1 MSNFFSQLAENA
13 VFALEFAGVVL
24 AMFVIAYVVEKISK
38 KKNGDN
44 ERILSTR
51 NVAVIGVFAAISTI
65 LMFFEFGVFFLP
77 PSMYKFD
84 FSELPALIGGF
95 AFGPVVGVMIEFLKV
110 LLKTLIKG
118 TSTAFVGELANFFV
132 GCSFILP
139 ATIIYHIK
147 KSKVSAIISCLVGTV
162 VITIVGSSF
171 NAFYLLPVFAKM
183 FGMDLEVIIG
193 MGTAVNSHVTNIT
206 QFVLFIVAPLNVIKG
221 LANTLI
227 TLLCYKHL
235 SPILKG
241 NKNN

>member
-95 AFGPVVGVMIEFLKV
+95 AFGPVVGVMIEFIKV

-118 TSTAFVGELANFFV
+118 THTAFVGELANFAV

-139 ATIIYHIK
+139 ATIIYKLK
-147 KSKVSAIISCLVGTV
+147 KNRKNAIIACVVGTAI
-162 VITIVGSSF
+162 ITIFGSTF
-171 NAFYLLPVFAKM
+171 NAVYLIPTFADM
-183 FGMDLEVIIG
+183 FGMPVDAIVG
-193 MGTAVNSHVTNIT
+193 MGHEVNKNINDLT
-206 QFVLFIVAPLNVIKG
+206 TFILWGVAPLNLIKG
-221 LANTLI
+221 GIDSII
-227 TLLCYKHL
+227 TLAVYKKL
-235 SPILKG
+235 SPIIKHS
-241 NKNN
+241 NK

>member
-1 MSNFFSQLAENA
+1 MSKLLSQVADN
-13 VFALEFAGVVL
+13 
-24 AMFVIAYVVEKISK
+24 AMFLLAFVGVIFLMFIIAYGVEKFVK
-38 KKNGDN
+38 AKNAN
-44 ERILSTR
+44 TERVLSTR
-51 NVAVIGVFAAISTI
+51 KIVVTGMFAAIATI
-65 LMFFEFGVFFLP
+65 LMLFEFTVPFAP
-77 PSMYKFD
+77 PGIYKLD

>member
-1 MSNFFSQLAENA
+1 MNELISQIKENSAFVA
-13 VFALEFAGVVL
+13 VFIAVIF
-24 AMFVIAYVVEKISK
+24 AMFLIAYAVEVVTRKKSNSK
-38 KKNGDN
+38 

-51 NVAVIGVFAAISTI
+51 KIVVTGMFAAISTV
-65 LMFFEFGVFFLP
+65 LMLLEFPVFFAP
-77 PSMYKFD
+77 PEIYKLD

-132 GCSFILP
+132 GCSFVLP

-147 KSKVSAIISCLVGTV
+147 KSKKTAVIACVVGTIL
-162 VITIVGSSF
+162 ITVVGSSF

-183 FGMDLEVIIG
+183 FGMDITAIVA
-193 MGTAVNSHVTNIT
+193 MGTNANSSVSTVST
-206 QFVLFIVAPLNVIKG
+206 FVLFIVAPLNVIKG
-221 LANTLI
+221 TINTII
-227 TLLCYKHL
+227 TLFLYKSL

-241 NKNN
+241 NKR

>member
-1 MSNFFSQLAENA
+1 MNNMISQIVDNA
-13 VFALEFAGVVL
+13 TFLLVFAAVILV
-24 AMFVIAYVVEKISK
+24 MFLIAYAVEKYASR
-38 KKNGDN
+38 KNETS

-51 NVAVIGVFAAISTI
+51 KIVITGMFAAISTV
-65 LMFFEFGVFFLP
+65 LMLFEFTVPFAP
-77 PSMYKFD
+77 PGIYKLD

-139 ATIIYHIK
+139 ATIIYHLK
-147 KSKVSAIISCLVGTV
+147 KTKVNAVIACAVGTV
-162 VITIVGSSF
+162 IITIVGSSF

-183 FGMDLEVIIG
+183 FGMDIEVIIG
-193 MGTAVNSHVTNIT
+193 MGTAVNSHVTSIT
-206 QFVLFIVAPLNVIKG
+206 DFVLLIVAPLNIIKG
-221 LANTLI
+221 IANSII
-227 TLLCYKHL
+227 TLFLYKRL

-241 NKNN
+241 NK

>member
-1 MSNFFSQLAENA
+1 MSDLLTQIKDNATFVA
-13 VFALEFAGVVL
+13 VFAGVIF
-24 AMFVIAYVVEKISK
+24 AMFLIAYVVEKLAKKSK
-38 KKNGDN
+38 PDN

-51 NVAVIGVFAAISTI
+51 KIVVTGMFAAISTV
-65 LMFFEFGVFFLP
+65 LMLLEFPVFFAP
-77 PSMYKFD
+77 PEIYKLD

-139 ATIIYHIK
+139 ATIIYHLK
-147 KSKVSAIISCLVGTV
+147 KSKTGAIVACVVGTV
-162 VITIVGSSF
+162 LITVVGSSF

-183 FGMDLEVIIG
+183 FHMDITTIVA
-193 MGTAVNSHVTNIT
+193 MGSDANANVNTVTT
-206 QFVLFIVAPLNVIKG
+206 FVLFIVAPLNIIKG
-221 LANTLI
+221 TMNTVI
-227 TLLCYKHL
+227 TLFLYKPL

-241 NKNN
+241 YKH